1 MGKWNNSRIPRNT
14 FSFSSDIFSEETLSI
29 FHNQGYSDS
38 KTHTYT
44 NTSKHS
50 QTLACSVGRC
60 LGERNEDKWIWR
72 LVNDADENREM
83 WGRLARALLPPL
95 ITRFIFPNLAD
106 LIESLKEAMHS
117 QRSRRRIWVTLHP
130 AFPEPHQRGHSSEAW
145 SRWFLA
151 SGPKKEWIP

>member
-1 MGKWNNSRIPRNT
+1 MWLKIRESTRWVSGITAGFPEIP

-83 WGRLARALLPPL
+83 WRRLARALLPPL

-106 LIESLKEAMHS
+106 LIESLKEAMGS
-117 QRSRRRIWVTLHP
+117 VKENSFLG
-130 AFPEPHQRGHSSEAW
+130 RGSSFFDPTYEW
-145 SRWFLA
+145 SYLLF
-151 SGPKKEWIP
+151 SH